1 MKTRIKILQLAALL
15 IIVGHLAS
23 CSKIFKTDNR
33 RPDKHKYRRAGR
45 AW

>member
-15 IIVGHLAS
+15 IILCHMAS
-23 CSKIFKTDNR
+23 CAKIYKTDNR